1 LPHTPCLYIGD
12 NRTSNFKQR
21 LTTLPQKD
29 SVLKKI
35 ALILIAVIGG
45 FFGAQAKVD
54 YNAMEVEMR
63 MNPDRYRQLM

>member
-1 LPHTPCLYIGD
+1 
-12 NRTSNFKQR
+12 
-21 LTTLPQKD
+21 
-29 SVLKKI
+29 LKKI